1 MELSYS
7 GQWDPETVLEADIGG
22 EDRRQIIVP
31 RNRREEVREIHDG
44 VAGGTSGSD
53 EDPAESEAAVLLGQL
68 SSDVRTGAESALY
81 VPSNGPRIRP
91 KAPMRQ
97 YNVGSPFER
106 IAIDIAGPFPVS
118 DHGINTSLWQW
129 TLQLSLTIKE
139 TGTSIFILFLMA
151 YRSAVHESTGQTP
164 ASIIMGREL
173 RLPCDLKFGIP
184 PGQDTAGEG
193 LRQQTSAENGRHPR
207 TSPYKIVKRIN
218 DLVYRIHKPPEET
231 KGRPFQQVGPYAG
244 NHDQVRTLKPPE
256 DDMTFE
262 KFMSLYSNGQKVLH
276 GVTREESR
284 DLFEVPADYA
294 LAHCVAEDLR
304 MSRGIAVVFSK
315 KFGQL
320 QTLREQNPEVG
331 GVLQLKKGQRNIY
344 YLVTKRHSQDKP
356 SYEDVWKSLT
366 KLRDTMVDQNLADL
380 AIPKLSCGIDG
391 LDWRVIRSM
400 LEAIFRSSGIRILVC
415 CNPLPRPIMKTVE
428 CYFHRTSRCRYGE
441 SCRYRHTPRMKF
453 RDEMS
458 LRRGQCNEPRPDL
471 SPRATAM
478 RSSPEMFEN
487 HPVRSAAEDNGQ

>member
-1 MELSYS
+1 
-7 GQWDPETVLEADIGG
+7 
-22 EDRRQIIVP
+22 
-31 RNRREEVREIHDG
+31 
-44 VAGGTSGSD
+44 
-53 EDPAESEAAVLLGQL
+53 
-68 SSDVRTGAESALY
+68 
-81 VPSNGPRIRP
+81 
-91 KAPMRQ
+91 
-97 YNVGSPFER
+97 
-106 IAIDIAGPFPVS
+106 
-118 DHGINTSLWQW
+118 
-129 TLQLSLTIKE
+129 
-139 TGTSIFILFLMA
+139 MA

-184 PGQDTAGEG
+184 PGQDTAGEDYVSK
-193 LRQQTSAENGRHPR
+193 LRQRMDDIHERVRLNIQSASDKMKKTYDIKADAGGFKVDDLVWLTTPNVVVDYHQSCGTWEG
-207 TSPYKIVKRIN
+207 PYKIVKRIN
-218 DLVYRIHKPPEET
+218 DLVYRIHKPPRG
-231 KGRPFQQVGPYAG
+231 KPRVVHFNRLAPYAG

-256 DDMTFE
+256 GDMTFE

-304 MSRGIAVVFSK
+304 MSR
-315 KFGQL
+315 
-320 QTLREQNPEVG
+320 
-331 GVLQLKKGQRNIY
+331 VLQLKKGQRNIF

-400 LEAIFRSSGIRILVC
+400 LEAIFRSSGVRILVC

-453 RDEMS
+453 RDEMP

-471 SPRATAM
+471 SPHTLPSTAM
-478 RSSPEMFEN
+478 RSSPEIFEN
-487 HPVRSAAEDNGQ
+487 HPVALPRKTTVNIGNNWNMPSPTARIRNIENAVSEINR